1 MWNMDFLDYI
11 PLWVQVVILAVGAAL
26 LLIYLLIDRVHRRKA
41 FTNKNLRGEEE
52 KEDELR

>member
-11 PLWVQVVILAVGAAL
+11 PLWVQVVIVAVGAVL

-41 FTNKNLRGEEE
+41 FTNKENEGRR
-52 KEDELR
+52 DET